1 MKKGILIA
9 AILILIV
16 LLGIW
21 AFLSLGRAG
30 GEIGFDAIVTNI
42 DGNLV
47 YATVTE
53 DRAGFGSRK
62 LPETIV
68 IYADEFPEYELQVG
82 DLIDGCYI
90 RKEHEGNFYRVVS
103 IVVNGQ
109 S

>member
-9 AILILIV
+9 AILILVV

-21 AFLSLGRAG
+21 AFLTLGRAG
-30 GEIGFDAIVTNI
+30 GEIGFDATVTSI

-53 DRAGFGSRK
+53 DHAGFGSRK

-68 IYADEFPEYELQVG
+68 IYADDFPDYEFQIG

-90 RKEHEGNFYRVVS
+90 RKAHEGNFYRVVS
-103 IVVNGQ
+103 IMVNGQ

>member
-9 AILILIV
+9 AILILV
-16 LLGIW
+16 ALLCIW
-21 AFLSLGRAG
+21 AFLTFGRAG

-68 IYADEFPEYELQVG
+68 IYADEFPEHELQVG

-90 RKEHEGNFYRVVS
+90 RKAHEGNFYWVVS
-103 IVVNGQ
+103 IIVNGQ
-109 S
+109 N